1 MEISKI
7 EVPQFVNEW
16 FLKNVNKNGL
26 YELVKK
32 LIDSADREE
41 EYVYKWFKQEYDEA
55 PYLEDEILFTLS
67 NMAQFGYEV
76 IPMYYIQFPREWD
89 ANRILYMQY
98 FPFQDCY
105 LYTSHIEKA
114 TKFTKEKAL
123 EVNEKLKIDWDLV
136 EVEWNEETKWNE
148 NTTRTSY

>member
-32 LIDSADREE
+32 LIDSADQEE
-41 EYVYKWFKQEYDEA
+41 EYVYKWFKQEYDEV

-89 ANRILYMQY
+89 LNRILYMQY

-105 LYTSHIEKA
+105 LYT
-114 TKFTKEKAL
+114 
-123 EVNEKLKIDWDLV
+123 
-136 EVEWNEETKWNE
+136 
-148 NTTRTSY
+148 

>member
-1 MEISKI
+1 MEEPKI

-26 YELVKK
+26 YELVKQ
-32 LIDSADREE
+32 LIDSADREDT
-41 EYVYKWFKQEYDEA
+41 YVYKWFEQKYDEE
-55 PYLEDEILFTLS
+55 PYLHDAILFVLTG
-67 NMAQFGYEV
+67 MAQFGYEV

-105 LYTSHIEKA
+105 LYTSHIEQA

-123 EVNEKLKIDWDLV
+123 EVKEKLKIDWDLV
-136 EVEWNEETKWNE
+136 EVEWNEETTWNE

>member
-1 MEISKI
+1 MEELKI

-105 LYTSHIEKA
+105 LYTSHIEQA

-123 EVNEKLKIDWDLV
+123 EAKEKLKIDWDLV
-136 EVEWNEETKWNE
+136 EVESNG
-148 NTTRTSY
+148 

>member
-41 EYVYKWFKQEYDEA
+41 EYVYKLFKQEYDEV

-89 ANRILYMQY
+89 SNRILYMQY

-105 LYTSHIEKA
+105 LYTSHIEQA

-123 EVNEKLKIDWDLV
+123 EVKEK
-136 EVEWNEETKWNE
+136 TKN
-148 NTTRTSY
+148 